1 LSGNVAIVDDSVV
14 VPFDE
19 LPTLPG
25 SGLRH
30 SWDVHGTG
38 DQLGTLNRLTGPVV
52 AASVGAVRTGERIG
66 VSLPL
71 GLPDPPFFGRQ
82 AFKHTVFPMAPFAF
96 DDYLDGFYLQCSSQW
111 DGLRHIGSPDGW
123 YGGWQGAA
131 EADPETLGIH
141 HWAARGIIGR
151 GLLIDLVSARD
162 GTGYDPFSSVAF
174 SPEELS
180 AALAAVGGSLR
191 YGDILC
197 VRTGWMD
204 KYLALSVAEQGELAE
219 SMVDV
224 TGYTAAGLSG
234 SESMA
239 RFLWDSGVAA
249 VACDNP
255 AVEVVPGDRSVGFL
269 HGRLITGLGFAI
281 GELFDFGPL
290 AEACARSGRCEF
302 LFVSVPL
309 NLTGGVGSPANA
321 VAILLGQG
329 GQDAR
334 HSQWFQ
340 RRGAAVLRDPRH
352 RGLRRDRRVLR
363 RRFGLAGQRRGA
375 RPPGPARA
383 QGDHR

>member
-1 LSGNVAIVDDSVV
+1 ML

-19 LPTLPG
+19 LPKLPG

-30 SWDVHGTG
+30 SWDLHGPG
-38 DQLGTLNRLTGPVV
+38 DQLGTLNRLTGPAV
-52 AASVGAVRTGERIG
+52 AAAAAAVRTGQRIG
-66 VSLPL
+66 VTLPL

-82 AFKHTVFPMAPFAF
+82 AFKHTVFPMGPSAF
-96 DDYLDGFYLQCSSQW
+96 DDFVDGFYLQCSSQW
-111 DGLRHIGSPDGW
+111 DGLRHIGGPDGW
-123 YGGWQGAA
+123 YGGWQGSL
-131 EADPETLGIH
+131 EGDPETNGIH

-151 GLLIDLVSARD
+151 GVLIDLAAARARAGD
-162 GTGYDPFSSVAF
+162 GYDPFTSVAF
-174 SPEELS
+174 SPDELVE
-180 AALAAVGGSLR
+180 ALAAFDGASLR

-204 KYLALSVAEQGELAE
+204 KYLALSAVERRELAE
-219 SMVDV
+219 TMQDV

-239 RFLWDSGVAA
+239 RFLWDAGVAA

-269 HGRLITGLGFAI
+269 HGRLITALGMAI

-290 AEACARSGRCEF
+290 AGACAREGRCEF

-321 VAILLGQG
+321 VAIL
-329 GQDAR
+329 
-334 HSQWFQ
+334 
-340 RRGAAVLRDPRH
+340 
-352 RGLRRDRRVLR
+352 
-363 RRFGLAGQRRGA
+363 
-375 RPPGPARA
+375 
-383 QGDHR
+383 